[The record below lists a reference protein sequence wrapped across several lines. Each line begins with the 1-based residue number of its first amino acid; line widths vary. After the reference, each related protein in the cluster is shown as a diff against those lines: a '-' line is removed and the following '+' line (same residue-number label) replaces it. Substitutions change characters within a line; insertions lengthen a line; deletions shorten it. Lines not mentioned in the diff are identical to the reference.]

1 MYLNKDDIQKAGR
14 SRHGVITSLTI
25 IMDLN
30 NKLIPY
36 VSLTC
41 FSPSIDVVIRK
52 KEEKSFFFKFCTLHV
67 FCFEDLF
74 LKRKGKFTFLHFYI
88 FSLYSQNQRKK
99 RGLGIYIFTLFTG
112 CKLRKSYTYIF
123 YIVQFWVV
131 PFFLHFYNFLKETN
145 VSDFKFK
152 SLDYYSRLHISV
164 YHILL
169 QKNMLQFQ

>member
-112 CKLRKSYTYIF
+112 CNLRKSYTYIF
-123 YIVQFWVV
+123 LYCTVLGCSIFST
-131 PFFLHFYNFLKETN
+131 FLQFLKRN
-145 VSDFKFK
+145 KC
-152 SLDYYSRLHISV
+152 
-164 YHILL
+164 
-169 QKNMLQFQ
+169 